1 MIKETCAPPNV
12 RYETLKQIVHIVQTN
27 NAVCRAFGISTD
39 PAGLKSLMGRVIEPL
54 PLMYKDANG
63 HRLAPTLTLALAL
76 ALTLALALALALALT
91 PALAQTLTLAITHGD
106 HLV

>member
-39 PAGLKSLMGRVIEPL
+39 PAGLKSLMGRVIDPL

-63 HRLAPTLTLALAL
+63 HRLAPTLTPNQVPGRGLCEVRAELGYPL
-76 ALTLALALALALALT
+76 LHSN
-91 PALAQTLTLAITHGD
+91 PSPSPSPKP
-106 HLV
+106 

>member
-39 PAGLKSLMGRVIEPL
+39 PAGLKSLMGRVIDPL

-63 HRLAPTLTLALAL
+63 HRLAPTPT
-76 ALTLALALALALALT
+76 LTLALALALALTLT
-91 PALAQTLTLAITHGD
+91 PTLNLTQTWPEP
-106 HLV
+106 